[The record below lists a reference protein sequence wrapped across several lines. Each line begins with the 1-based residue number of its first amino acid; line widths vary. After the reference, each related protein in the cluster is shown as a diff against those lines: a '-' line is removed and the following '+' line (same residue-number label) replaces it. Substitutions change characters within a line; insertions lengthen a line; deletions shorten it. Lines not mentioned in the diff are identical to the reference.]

1 MYVKLDNNHQPESF
15 PYTLSRLR
23 SDNPDTSFPPEISDD
38 ILAEHKIYP
47 VSAAGVPTFDRN
59 THRLIQGVSLVDSV
73 WTQTW
78 TLEQLPEREAAIN
91 VRADRDRLLSR
102 SDWTQLSDA
111 PGDTAAWA
119 TYREQL
125 RNIPAQEGFPF
136 TVSWPTEPGSENEAS

>member
-38 ILAEHKIYP
+38 LLAEHKIYP

-73 WTQTW
+73 WTQTG